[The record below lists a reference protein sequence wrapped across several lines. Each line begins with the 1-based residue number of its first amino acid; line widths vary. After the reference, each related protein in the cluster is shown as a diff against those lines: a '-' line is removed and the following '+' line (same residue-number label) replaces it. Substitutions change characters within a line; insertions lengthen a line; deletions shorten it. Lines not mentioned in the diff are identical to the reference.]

1 MAREQERWSDVMPAT
16 DAEMRRLR
24 VLAATFDDN
33 TIGHLRALGVGEG
46 WRCLEIG
53 AGEGSIARWL
63 ARQVGGGA
71 VVATDINTGFLT
83 GLDMGNVEIVRHD
96 ISVDPRPGDPFD
108 LIHVRNVLLHLPDRD
123 QVLDRLVSWLK
134 PGGWLLVEESYMA
147 PQMATSPVQ
156 SRFYAAIEAVLAARI
171 GTDYR
176 WPLTLPGPLR
186 ARGLIWT
193 GASAYIPSGGPA
205 GAPTDRLPLS
215 PVQESKQLMFQQLR
229 PALTSAGLITQ
240 EEAAAIEEALD
251 DPAEVDF
258 AGGIISAWGRRPPK

>member
-1 MAREQERWSDVMPAT
+1 MAREQERWGDVMPAT

-33 TIGHLRALGVGEG
+33 TIDHLQALGVGEG

-63 ARQVGGGA
+63 ARQVGGGT
-71 VVATDINTGFLT
+71 VVATDINTDFLT
-83 GLDMGNVEIVRHD
+83 GLDAGNVEIVRHD
-96 ISVDPRPGDPFD
+96 ISADPCPGQPFN
-108 LIHVRNVLLHLPDRD
+108 LVHARNVLLHLPDRD
-123 QVLDRLVSWLK
+123 QVLDRLVCWLR

-147 PQMATSPVQ
+147 PQMATSPVM
-156 SRFYAAIEAVLAARI
+156 SRFYAAIEAVLASRI

-193 GASAYIPSGGPA
+193 GARAYIPSGAPA
-205 GAPTDRLPLS
+205 GTPTDGLPPS
-215 PVQESKQLMFQQLR
+215 PVQESKQLTFQQLR
-229 PALTSAGLITQ
+229 PALTSAGLLTP
-240 EEAAAIEEALD
+240 EEATAIEEALH
-251 DPAEVDF
+251 DPTMVDF
-258 AGGIISAWGRRPPK
+258 AGGLISAWGRRPPT